1 MKQSKLDHVTVNQ
14 EYNNQVPKGAIAKQ
28 SVNPDS
34 YVRINDHQITLTES
48 LGVKRYML
56 KIMKIK
62 IIKLQKELEKW
73 SESTN
78 DDRIKNNVKK
88 IILFH
93 KALKIQRLKRE
104 VQFNSLFQK
113 ENIFKDEDK
122 DSEKSKSS
130 SEDKSDDTQKVKNYT
145 ETYHI
150 PYTGD
155 DESQKFKFTLE
166 IRTIVAHLLA
176 KRLV

>member
-48 LGVKRYML
+48 LGVKKVYV
-56 KIMKIK
+56 KNYENKNYQTAK
-62 IIKLQKELEKW
+62 KELEK
-73 SESTN
+73 SGLKVQMTTESS
-78 DDRIKNNVKK
+78 NNVKR

-104 VQFNSLFQK
+104 VQYNSLFQK
-113 ENIFKDEDK
+113 EKHLQKMETKIQRNLNLLVKTSLMINKRLRIIQKHITSHIREMTK
-122 DSEKSKSS
+122 VKSS
-130 SEDKSDDTQKVKNYT
+130 SL
-145 ETYHI
+145 H
-150 PYTGD
+150 
-155 DESQKFKFTLE
+155 
-166 IRTIVAHLLA
+166 
-176 KRLV
+176 

>member
-1 MKQSKLDHVTVNQ
+1 MLSKGPERAKMPNVIGMKKVDALDKLKQSKLDHVTVNQ

-62 IIKLQKELEKW
+62 IIKLQRKNLKNGLKVQMTT
-73 SESTN
+73 ESS
-78 DDRIKNNVKK
+78 NNVKK

-113 ENIFKDEDK
+113 EKHLQKMKTKIQRNLNLLVKTSLMIH
-122 DSEKSKSS
+122 KS
-130 SEDKSDDTQKVKNYT
+130 
-145 ETYHI
+145 
-150 PYTGD
+150 
-155 DESQKFKFTLE
+155 
-166 IRTIVAHLLA
+166 
-176 KRLV
+176 

>member
-62 IIKLQKELEKW
+62 IIKLQKKELEKW

-78 DDRIKNNVKK
+78 DDRIK
-88 IILFH
+88 
-93 KALKIQRLKRE
+93 
-104 VQFNSLFQK
+104 
-113 ENIFKDEDK
+113 
-122 DSEKSKSS
+122 
-130 SEDKSDDTQKVKNYT
+130 
-145 ETYHI
+145 
-150 PYTGD
+150 
-155 DESQKFKFTLE
+155 
-166 IRTIVAHLLA
+166 
-176 KRLV
+176 

>member
-34 YVRINDHQITLTES
+34 YVRINDHQITLAES

-62 IIKLQKELEKW
+62 IIKLQRKNLKKW

-78 DDRIKNNVKK
+78 DDRIK
-88 IILFH
+88 
-93 KALKIQRLKRE
+93 
-104 VQFNSLFQK
+104 
-113 ENIFKDEDK
+113 
-122 DSEKSKSS
+122 
-130 SEDKSDDTQKVKNYT
+130 
-145 ETYHI
+145 
-150 PYTGD
+150 
-155 DESQKFKFTLE
+155 
-166 IRTIVAHLLA
+166 
-176 KRLV
+176 